1 MMNRNKRNDLALE
14 ITRITHA
21 AQSGAT
27 LAELLKRYHER
38 DVAKAAALLTE
49 QERER
54 EPQRPEREQERWF
67 AVAAAAGSKKRPG
80 KRRRRWRG

>member
-49 QERER
+49 QEI
-54 EPQRPEREQERWF
+54 
-67 AVAAAAGSKKRPG
+67 
-80 KRRRRWRG
+80 